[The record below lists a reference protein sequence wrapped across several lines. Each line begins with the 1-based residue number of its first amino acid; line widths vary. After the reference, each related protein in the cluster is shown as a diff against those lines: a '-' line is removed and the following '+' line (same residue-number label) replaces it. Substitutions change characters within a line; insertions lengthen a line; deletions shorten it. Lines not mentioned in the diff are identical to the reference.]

1 VSKTVNKDAATV
13 RESAKWHHPAS
24 IIQRLITKVAT
35 GSLRH
40 NIGMRILSLFLAVG
54 LWIFVN
60 AGQRGS
66 LQSFNVPLSYRNL
79 PPHFLI
85 TSPHPES
92 ITIEVSGP
100 RTLLSIIDANRLTV
114 KLNLTGVGV
123 GQASFKIGPEAFNL
137 PRMTT
142 LTSISP
148 SSIVLDLDRIVTRE
162 VPVRLVTT
170 GPIVNGYRIASTEA
184 NPRTVT
190 IRGPSKDLARIAQV
204 GSEPIQLA
212 DLTSNIARMV
222 ALDAPSAT
230 VRIDPSEVAANIV
243 VSPIEVD
250 KQFHKLRIQVRN
262 NAYPVRIQPVNL
274 SVTIHGP
281 ELLLEQAGLEN
292 AVYVDADGLAPGSY
306 EVPLQMTLP
315 EGVKLVHQSVTK
327 VRLRLYRDKRTMQG

>member
-1 VSKTVNKDAATV
+1 VPDIVGKNAAIV
-13 RESAKWHHPAS
+13 REAVKPNRPSGL
-24 IIQRLITKVAT
+24 IQRLAARLAA

-40 NIGMRILSLFLAVG
+40 NSGMRILSLGLAIG

-85 TSPHPES
+85 TTPHPES
-92 ITIEVSGP
+92 IRIEVSGP

-114 KLNLTGVGV
+114 KLDLTGVGV

-148 SSIVLDLDRIVTRE
+148 STIVLDLDRIVTRE
-162 VPVRLVTT
+162 VPVHLVTT
-170 GPIVNGYRIASTEA
+170 GPIVAGYRIASSEA

-190 IRGPSKDLARIAQV
+190 VKGPSKDLQRIAEV

-212 DLTSNIARMV
+212 GLTSNIARMV

-230 VRIDPSEVAANIV
+230 VRIDPSEVAATIAV
-243 VSPIEVD
+243 TPIEMD
-250 KQFHKLRIQVRN
+250 KQFHQVRIQVRN
-262 NAYPVRIQPVNL
+262 NAYPIQIQPVNV
-274 SVTIHGP
+274 SVTLHGP
-281 ELLLEQAGLEN
+281 ALLLEQAALDQ
-292 AVYVDADGLAPGSY
+292 AFYIDADGLAPGSY

-315 EGVKLVHQSVTK
+315 EGVKLVHQSVSK
-327 VRLRLYRDKRTMQG
+327 VRLRMYRGKRTMQG